1 MTRAQWTALAALLMV
16 ITRWISTT
24 GIAWPGVCG
33 LLLSGV
39 LTWDEVTATK
49 KAWDAIF
56 WIAPLLMI
64 GEQLSKRGVISP
76 TFASCE
82 SRVSIVFGALLSGCK
97 AGPGGTGREPLYTH
111 YGFAGM
117 TAHVPPLRYG
127 FRTPS
132 ILPRETSHKTCG
144 GWLDSSFRW

>member
-1 MTRAQWTALAALLMV
+1 
-16 ITRWISTT
+16 
-24 GIAWPGVCG
+24 
-33 LLLSGV
+33 
-39 LTWDEVTATK
+39 
-49 KAWDAIF
+49 
-56 WIAPLLMI
+56 MI

-117 TAHVPPLRYG
+117 TAHVSATTTRVPHPFYFAPGNVSQNLWWLVG
-127 FRTPS
+127 FVVSVVNVAIWGWIDPMWWSAIGLWQAARR
-132 ILPRETSHKTCG
+132 ILIE
-144 GWLDSSFRW
+144 